1 MSQYATIAD
10 LYRYGFREEARGDLV
25 DEVLTAQL
33 VSASGEVDGYFEG
46 RYGTGSTPLLAWG
59 EQVTE
64 WTVRIAV
71 YKIMTGPR
79 GMSSDATDYAS
90 LRAGYDDAHGMLRR
104 VQRQDYTPIGVTTRT
119 AQGSTGIQPLVLS
132 NTPRGW

>member
-33 VSASGEVDGYFEG
+33 ISASGDVDGYMEG
-46 RYGTGSTPLLAWG
+46 RYGTGSTPLLSWG

-64 WTVRIAV
+64 WVVRIAV
-71 YKIMTGPR
+71 YKIMVGPR
-79 GMSSDATDYAS
+79 GIGSESPDYVS
-90 LRAGYDDAHGMLRR
+90 LRAGYDDAHALLRR
-104 VQRQDYTPIGVTTRT
+104 VQRQEYTPIGLTVRS
-119 AQGSTGIQPLVLS
+119 AQGASGIQPLVLS